1 MKGGGEAVMKQGSKS
16 TVRKRKDETSSI
28 LPIACSRSCD
38 VLCLV
43 CRRCGIKAGV
53 QNAIVVHVREVVA
66 TTTAENSRHA
76 VFDSVI
82 HQHSQAAS
90 TPRHI

>member
-1 MKGGGEAVMKQGSKS
+1 MKQGSKS

-43 CRRCGIKAGV
+43 CRRCGIVAGV
-53 QNAIVVHVREVVA
+53 RSAIVVHVREVVA
-66 TTTAENSRHA
+66 TTPAENSRHA
-76 VFDSVI
+76 VFP
-82 HQHSQAAS
+82 
-90 TPRHI
+90 TL